1 LNRGRPDG
9 SIDNA
14 FFRGGSDV
22 DGPGLSRF
30 IVMEV
35 DFKYAS
41 KYSVYRHEKNGLNTS
56 RVRRDV
62 GCYGVDGDCEWNEGA
77 VGMRMQALVAN

>member
-1 LNRGRPDG
+1 
-9 SIDNA
+9 
-14 FFRGGSDV
+14 
-22 DGPGLSRF
+22 
-30 IVMEV
+30 MEV
-35 DFKYAS
+35 DFEYAS